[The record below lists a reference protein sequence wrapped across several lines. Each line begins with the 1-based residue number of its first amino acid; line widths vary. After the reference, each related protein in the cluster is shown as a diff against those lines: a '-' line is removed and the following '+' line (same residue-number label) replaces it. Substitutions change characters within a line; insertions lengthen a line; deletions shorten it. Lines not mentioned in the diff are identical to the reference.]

1 VPLQIAG
8 SAIPGEQ
15 LQNPAMRHILNIW
28 AASVFFILYISSY
41 AQTNTN
47 APSPDA
53 APSPSGTGAIS
64 ATISAVDDHQ
74 VMIANEAAYVMQL
87 GSGKQDQPGIHFVT
101 GAVRPVPGFPGG
113 KLFWLE
119 TCVPDRWRQD
129 NGGHWTH
136 LTSDGP
142 RINKNAPSSIGT
154 HGEAIESP
162 VVILDPNYQVQ
173 TVYDQYTT
181 YLMYLPEG
189 WTSIAVPLASFSW
202 YWTGV
207 STRNGTKWS
216 LTKAGTSGNPPPNA
230 HPVMPAWSGF
240 LDALDYK

>member
-1 VPLQIAG
+1 
-8 SAIPGEQ
+8 
-15 LQNPAMRHILNIW
+15 MRHILNIR
-28 AASVFFILYISSY
+28 AASVFLILNISSY

-47 APSPDA
+47 APPDA
-53 APSPSGTGAIS
+53 APSPSGTGVTS
-64 ATISAVDDHQ
+64 ATIGEVSDHQ
-74 VMIANEAAYVMQL
+74 MIIANATTYVMQL

-101 GAVRPVPGFPGG
+101 GAIQPAPGFPGG

-129 NGGHWTH
+129 NSGKWTH
-136 LTSDGP
+136 LASDGP
-142 RINKNAPSSIGT
+142 CINKNAPASFGA

-162 VVILDPNYQVQ
+162 AIILDPNFQVQ

-181 YLMYLPEG
+181 CLMYQPDIPN
-189 WTSIAVPLASFSW
+189 SIPVPIVSYSW

-207 STRNGTKWS
+207 SMRNGTKWN

-230 HPVMPAWSGF
+230 HPVLPTWTAA
-240 LDALDYK
+240 LDALSYK